1 MSQAVKKKKTS
12 LADPPPSAVRSANMA
27 KVKGKNTSPEMLVRK
42 TVHAMGYRYRLHARE
57 LPGTPDL
64 VFPWR
69 RKIIF
74 VHGCFWHRHLYCK
87 RASMPSTRKDYWQT
101 KLSKNVARDAEVIA
115 KLEAS
120 GWDVL
125 VLWECALRDRLK
137 LESRLSTFLDSPHAI
152 GAPKAD

>member
-1 MSQAVKKKKTS
+1 MKKKKTS
-12 LADPPPSAVRSANMA
+12 LADPPPSAARSANMA
-27 KVKGKNTSPEMLVRK
+27 KVKGKNTSPEMLVRR

-64 VFPWR
+64 VFPGR

-74 VHGCFWHRHLYCK
+74 VHGCFWHRHPYCK
-87 RASMPSTRKDYWQT
+87 KASMPSTRKYYWQT
-101 KLSKNVARDAEVIA
+101 KLSKNVARDAEAIA

-120 GWDVL
+120 AWDVL
-125 VLWECALRDRLK
+125 VLWECALKDRQK

-152 GAPKAD
+152 GAPKAH